1 MSDIRTDRALELY
14 ALARGW
20 VARGYLAPAE
30 ELRDLLDAM
39 HHDVCEICFAA
50 EGTHGLERCE
60 CAGCLD
66 KRQETELG
74 PCVRCDEP
82 RDGVD
87 PYCVKCGLEMST
99 ELEGEMRHAV

>member
-1 MSDIRTDRALELY
+1 MEGGAVRDIRTDRALELY

-30 ELRDLLDAM
+30 ELRDLLDGM
-39 HHDVCEICFAA
+39 SHDVCGACYAA
-50 EGTHGLERCE
+50 ETYGGTGK
-60 CAGCLD
+60 CATCY
-66 KRQETELG
+66 EAEPG

-99 ELEGEMRHAV
+99 EEVRHAV